1 VGGRMSLGSPYDP
14 YRSPTLPEGPY
25 VASST
30 SAKPG
35 RLSAVCVIC
44 LVLGG
49 LGLGN
54 SLLGVVQV
62 AVGSKLQQALQPKG
76 GAGIPPEMQKAQDEF
91 QAEINAVEKRYWT
104 PMVISLAFRFLAAT
118 LLLVGGIRALGLN
131 ESGRRLLIAACAVA
145 LCFELGHAISQT
157 IINMEIMTAFN
168 QYVEGIFDSL
178 PQGKNGPP
186 AGFRQGMQTGVRIAV
201 MAGFAVFYILMAV
214 KAGFY
219 LYTFF
224 YLQKAPIK
232 ALFTDK
238 VLTAKLV

>member
-1 VGGRMSLGSPYDP
+1 MSAGSPYDP

-30 SAKPG
+30 TAKPG
-35 RLSAVCVIC
+35 LLSAVCVIC

-49 LGLGN
+49 LGLMN

-62 AVGSKLQQALQPKG
+62 AVGSQLQQALQPKG
-76 GAGIPPEMQKAQDEF
+76 AAGMPPEMQKAQDEF

-118 LLLVGGIRALGLN
+118 LLLIGGIQALGLK
-131 ESGRRLLIAACAVA
+131 ESGRVLLIVACVVA

-168 QYVEGIFDSL
+168 QYVEGLFDSI
-178 PQGKNGPP
+178 PQGRNAPP
-186 AGFRQGMQTGVRIAV
+186 AGFRQGMQTGVRVAV
-201 MAGFAVFYILMAV
+201 MAGFAVFYILMLV

-219 LYTFF
+219 LYTFV
-224 YLQKAPIK
+224 YLQKPKIK

-238 VLTAKLV
+238 VLTAKLA